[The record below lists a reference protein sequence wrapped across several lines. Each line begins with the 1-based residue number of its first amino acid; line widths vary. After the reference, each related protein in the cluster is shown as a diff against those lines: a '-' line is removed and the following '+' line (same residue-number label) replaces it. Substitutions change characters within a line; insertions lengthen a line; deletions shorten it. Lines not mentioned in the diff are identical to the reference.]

1 MRAKAWVGLV
11 AASEKGPALADDS
24 TFPDWNWDDP
34 SSLADR
40 MVRLHEDLA
49 RCETLEPTGIVAP
62 YTKGQLVDIGV
73 TGIEFAAW
81 KTAHPSGLSTDAI
94 PLRGA
99 AAGGAGASGARAGGA
114 RAGAE
119 SASSPAVTQR
129 GRLFRVD
136 RERYFV
142 ELDVG
147 EPLPFES
154 GCVDWVYAEHLI
166 EHISVPVA
174 IGWLREVRRIL
185 APGGLLRLTTPDLR
199 RYVESYLTGDPFFAT
214 HRHGVHAAGLGPP
227 MPARDAFMVNQIF
240 YFYGHRWIYDLG
252 ELRYVLT
259 EAGFDA
265 AAVRQRG
272 FRDGARADVAELDR
286 AVRQDE
292 TIYVEVTA

>member
-1 MRAKAWVGLV
+1 ML
-11 AASEKGPALADDS
+11 
-24 TFPDWNWDDP
+24 FPDWNWDDP
-34 SSLADR
+34 GRLADR

-49 RCETLEPTGIVAP
+49 RCERLEPTATAEP

-81 KTAHPSGLSTDAI
+81 KTAHPAGLATDVI
-94 PLRGA
+94 PLRD
-99 AAGGAGASGARAGGA
+99 
-114 RAGAE
+114 AE
-119 SASSPAVTQR
+119 TTSQR

-136 RERYFV
+136 GECFFV
-142 ELDVG
+142 ELDVDK
-147 EPLPFES
+147 PLPFES

-166 EHISVPVA
+166 EHVSVPVA

-199 RYVESYLTGDPFFAT
+199 RYVEGYLNDDGFFAA
-214 HRHGVHAAGLGPP
+214 HRRGVYAAGLGPP

-240 YFYGHRWIYDLG
+240 YFYGHRWIYDLA
-252 ELRYVLT
+252 ELRYVLS
-259 EAGFDA
+259 EAGFDPS
-265 AAVRQRG
+265 AVQRRA

-286 AVRQDE
+286 PVRQDE